1 MNENLNKELY
11 SEKLFNIWSQKL
23 GLLPSEEYLINQY
36 FLNKESK
43 IIEAGTGGGR
53 IIFEIEKLGF
63 TKLEA
68 FDFVENMITF
78 CKEKKIKFGS
88 NIKFRVA
95 DATKLNCY
103 ESNSFDYLIYLQ
115 QVLCFVDKDLFPQ
128 SLREAH
134 RIGNENSVYIFS
146 FLNWE
151 SKFYNP
157 FLNWLVNLFRVIR
170 NEKKVKHQLPWLIIN
185 GKFNWKFLNSNQ
197 PQNLWFKKENIIK
210 ILNDNGFNII
220 ELITGENILNKHNSK
235 SGHLYIICKKNNL

>member
-1 MNENLNKELY
+1 MNDQNLNKELY
-11 SEKLFNIWSQKL
+11 SGKLFNIWSKKC
-23 GLLPSEEYLINQY
+23 GLLPTEKYL
-36 FLNKESK
+36 LNKYLLNKQAK

-78 CKEKKIKFGS
+78 CKEKKRKFSS
-88 NIKFRVA
+88 NIK
-95 DATKLNCY
+95 
-103 ESNSFDYLIYLQ
+103 
-115 QVLCFVDKDLFPQ
+115 
-128 SLREAH
+128 
-134 RIGNENSVYIFS
+134 
-146 FLNWE
+146 
-151 SKFYNP
+151 
-157 FLNWLVNLFRVIR
+157 FRVIR

-220 ELITGENILNKHNSK
+220 EIITGENILNKHNSK
-235 SGHLYIICKKNNL
+235 SGHLYIVCKKNNL